1 MDPEHLDAN
10 RRMWDE
16 RVPLHVPSALY
27 DVDGFL
33 AGSSRL
39 RPFEREEMG
48 DVSGRSMIHLQC
60 HFGLDTLS
68 WAREGA
74 RVTGLDFSEP
84 AIAAARELASKA
96 GIAARFL
103 VGDVLEAAS
112 VLGERFD
119 IVYTGLGALC
129 WLDDLERWATQV
141 RDLLVPGGLL
151 YLVEF
156 HPITDIF
163 GDDRLEVVEPYFDD
177 GRAYRDESS
186 GTYTDPN
193 AATTHNLN
201 FTWTHPTSRVIG
213 RLLDAGFRLERFEE
227 HDFTLFKRFENL
239 AGVPGTDHFRFPAG
253 HPRLPLMYSIRARLT

>member
-16 RVPLHVPSALY
+16 RVAIHVPSTLY

-33 AGSSRL
+33 AGASRL
-39 RPFEREEMG
+39 RPFEREELG
-48 DVSGRSMIHLQC
+48 PVRGRSMVHLQC

-74 RVTGLDFSEP
+74 RVVGLDFSEP
-84 AIAAARELASKA
+84 AVAAARELALRA
-96 GIAARFL
+96 NLEARF
-103 VGDVLEAAS
+103 VIGDVLDAATILS
-112 VLGERFD
+112 ERFD

-129 WLDDLERWATQV
+129 WIDDLERWATQV
-141 RDLLVPGGLL
+141 RNLLAPGGTL

-163 GDDRLEVVEPYFDD
+163 GDERLDVVEPYFDE
-177 GRAYRDESS
+177 GRAYRDDSP
-186 GTYTDPN
+186 GTYTDPE
-193 AATTHNLN
+193 AATTNNLS
-201 FTWTHPTSRVIG
+201 FTWTHPVSSVIERVIA
-213 RLLDAGFRLERFEE
+213 AGFRLERFVE

-239 AGVPGTDHFRFPAG
+239 KAAPGTDHFRFPAD
-253 HPRLPLMYSIRARLT
+253 HPRLPLMYSIRARLD